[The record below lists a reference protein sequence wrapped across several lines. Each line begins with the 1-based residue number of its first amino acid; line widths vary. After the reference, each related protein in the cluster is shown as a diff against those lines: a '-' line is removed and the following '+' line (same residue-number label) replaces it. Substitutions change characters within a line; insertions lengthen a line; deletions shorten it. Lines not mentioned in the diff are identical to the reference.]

1 LYVFKY
7 CFKNNVLFMDSVNDC
22 IGLDEG
28 ARNGSNC
35 RACMA
40 PPSTVQVDIGA
51 LTGKKDSALDAHG
64 VNNNKKKP
72 PEGGLVCAVKC
83 YLAADTM

>member
-1 LYVFKY
+1 
-7 CFKNNVLFMDSVNDC
+7 
-22 IGLDEG
+22 
-28 ARNGSNC
+28 
-35 RACMA
+35 MA

-72 PEGGLVCAVKC
+72 PEGGLVCAVKY